1 MERKYMAVAV
11 LLLVLGVAT
20 PIMLNLF
27 WSKSPASLQ
36 TPKIQTKTATTHSL
50 LEFYPIG
57 MNSFQSIE
65 EVLRFVEE
73 RTSSKGYMG
82 PPSYLV
88 RGETQTVPATTS
100 PVTPERTSQG
110 PSTPSKTNVQVI
122 GIDEPDIVKAYGN
135 ILAVASGSKVN
146 IVSMREKKALSVID
160 LAESNVYGLYLQ
172 GDKLVI
178 ISVYYTA
185 SPVRIQGSMG
195 PEVPISAGT
204 ANTSIYVYSLTTPA
218 KPELLYSTYI
228 YGMPMGSRLLNNTLY
243 LVATLPL
250 EVKLPVIDGQPLPP
264 SSIAKIDPYAN
275 SYIVI
280 VAMDI
285 DTGKRTAFAFTSS
298 PSTWMYMSRERLYLA
313 VQRNIGEDSYRYFLN
328 ASLNYLPTEV
338 KTNISSLISKGQ
350 YMQALTELQK
360 YLATLS
366 YEKAEEIVKQV
377 MEQLKPMTDK
387 TYFYVFGIDGLR
399 LSSLGKFEVD
409 GNVLDQFSMEE
420 AGDSFIVATTISR
433 WQVYAQM
440 GRVIEIV
447 YRPYNT
453 TMEIEI
459 QTDGQTKIQVIRFN
473 ETQVTPPP
481 STHLVVYP
489 VRAGEPEN
497 ALFIVD
503 VKNLRIRSSLTGIA
517 KGERIYSARLVGKT
531 FYLVTY
537 RQVDPLFAIDVSD
550 PSKPRVIGYVKAP
563 GFSEYLHPIDDK
575 TLLGVGLTDDRKL
588 KISLFD
594 VSDPTNIKEKSTV
607 TLDAWSNIL
616 SDHHAFTFDP
626 STGEVFIP
634 IQSWK
639 ANSGGVLVLKIKG
652 DSLEYVKLL
661 EHNQALRT
669 VYTET
674 ELYTVSTSQVRAY
687 ERQAYTLS
695 AKIDLSTE

>member
-1 MERKYMAVAV
+1 MERKYMALAV
-11 LLLVLGVAT
+11 MLLVLGVAA
-20 PIMLNLF
+20 PIILNLF
-27 WSKSPASLQ
+27 WSTSPANLQ
-36 TPKIQTKTATTHSL
+36 SPKIQPKTATTQSL

-57 MNSFQSIE
+57 ANSFQSIE
-65 EVLRFVEE
+65 EILRFVEE

-82 PPSYLV
+82 PPYYLV
-88 RGETQTVPATTS
+88 RGETQTIPATTATA
-100 PVTPERTSQG
+100 TPEGAPQS
-110 PSTPSKTNVQVI
+110 PSTPSKTNVQVV
-122 GIDEPDIVKAYGN
+122 GVDEPDIVKAEDG

-146 IVSMREKKALSVID
+146 VVGMREKRVVSVID
-160 LAESNVYGLYLQ
+160 LAEGNIYGIYLQ
-172 GDKLVI
+172 GDRLVV

-185 SPVRIQGSMG
+185 SPIRIQGSMG
-195 PEVPISAGT
+195 PEVPISAGIS
-204 ANTSIYVYSLTTPA
+204 NTSICVYSLSTPV

-228 YGMPMGSRLLNNTLY
+228 YGMPMGSRLLNNKIY

-298 PSTWMYMSRERLYLA
+298 PSTWIYMSRERLYLA
-313 VQRNIGEDSYRYFLN
+313 VQRNIGEDSYIYFLN

-338 KTNISSLISKGQ
+338 KANISSLISKGQ
-350 YMQALTELQK
+350 YVQALSELQK

-366 YEKAEEIVKQV
+366 YEKAEEIVKKV
-377 MEQLKPMTDK
+377 MQQLRPMTDK
-387 TYFYVFGIDGLR
+387 TYFYVFSIDGLR
-399 LSSLGKFEVD
+399 VASLGRFEVD
-409 GNVLDQFSMEE
+409 GGVLDQFSMEE
-420 AGDSFIVATTISR
+420 MGDNFIVATTISR

-440 GRVIEIV
+440 GRVVGIV

-453 TMEIEI
+453 TMKIEI
-459 QTDGQTKIQVIRFN
+459 QTDGKTTIQIVKFN
-473 ETQVTPPP
+473 ETPITPVP

-489 VRAGEPEN
+489 VRVEEPEN
-497 ALFIVD
+497 NLYIVD
-503 VKNLRIRSSLTGIA
+503 VQNLRIKGSLTGLA

-550 PSKPRVIGYVKAP
+550 PSKPRVLGYVKAP
-563 GFSEYLHPIDDK
+563 GFSEYIHPIDDK
-575 TLLGVGLTDDRKL
+575 TLLGVGLADDRKL
-588 KISLFD
+588 KITLFD
-594 VSDPTNIKEKSTV
+594 VSDPTNIKETSTV

-626 STGEVFIP
+626 ATREVFVP

-639 ANSGGVLVLKIKG
+639 ASSGGILVLKISG
-652 DSLEYVKLL
+652 DSLEFVKLL
-661 EHNQALRT
+661 EHTRAIRT
-669 VYTET
+669 VYTQT
-674 ELYTVSTSQVRAY
+674 ELYTVSTGQVRAY
-687 ERQAYTLS
+687 NRQGYTLT
-695 AKIDLSTE
+695 AKIDMPSG

>member
-1 MERKYMAVAV
+1 MQMESKYMALAV

-27 WSKSPASLQ
+27 WSTSPANLQ
-36 TPKIQTKTATTHSL
+36 TPKIQTKTATMHSL

-57 MNSFQSIE
+57 ANSFQSIE

-88 RGETQTVPATTS
+88 RGETQTIPATTA
-100 PVTPERTSQG
+100 PATPEKTSQS
-110 PSTPSKTNVQVI
+110 PSTPSKTNVQVV
-122 GIDEPDIVKAYGN
+122 GIDEPDIVKAYGD

-146 IVSMREKKALSVID
+146 IVSMREKRVVSVID

-185 SPVRIQGSMG
+185 SSIRIQGSMG

-204 ANTSIYVYSLTTPA
+204 SNTSIYVYSLTTPA

-338 KTNISSLISKGQ
+338 KANISSLISMGQ
-350 YMQALTELQK
+350 YMQALSELQK
-360 YLATLS
+360 YLAALS

-399 LSSLGKFEVD
+399 VSSLGKFEVD

-420 AGDSFIVATTISR
+420 VGDSFIVATTISR

-447 YRPYNT
+447 YR
-453 TMEIEI
+453 
-459 QTDGQTKIQVIRFN
+459 
-473 ETQVTPPP
+473 
-481 STHLVVYP
+481 
-489 VRAGEPEN
+489 
-497 ALFIVD
+497 
-503 VKNLRIRSSLTGIA
+503 
-517 KGERIYSARLVGKT
+517 
-531 FYLVTY
+531 
-537 RQVDPLFAIDVSD
+537 
-550 PSKPRVIGYVKAP
+550 
-563 GFSEYLHPIDDK
+563 
-575 TLLGVGLTDDRKL
+575 
-588 KISLFD
+588 
-594 VSDPTNIKEKSTV
+594 
-607 TLDAWSNIL
+607 
-616 SDHHAFTFDP
+616 
-626 STGEVFIP
+626 
-634 IQSWK
+634 
-639 ANSGGVLVLKIKG
+639 
-652 DSLEYVKLL
+652 
-661 EHNQALRT
+661 
-669 VYTET
+669 
-674 ELYTVSTSQVRAY
+674 
-687 ERQAYTLS
+687 
-695 AKIDLSTE
+695 